1 MSHAALRHLRK
12 KWSRNM
18 VPTSRRFPKNMMTWS
33 QPWGNPTKNHPRLI
47 SSISK
52 RLKLAADGEDA
63 TGDMDE
69 GTSPQRISP
78 RISPT
83 IGLSGGDFRT
93 CHGDF
98 RLPGMFFSAS
108 FGKILNQ
115 ICRSELIGML
125 CHTKLQSHF

>member
-1 MSHAALRHLRK
+1 
-12 KWSRNM
+12 
-18 VPTSRRFPKNMMTWS
+18 MTWS

-69 GTSPQRISP
+69 GTSPQRIPPRISP

-83 IGLSGGDFRT
+83 IGLSGGASGLAMGISG
-93 CHGDF
+93 CLGC
-98 RLPGMFFSAS
+98 FFHLLVAK
-108 FGKILNQ
+108 F
-115 ICRSELIGML
+115 
-125 CHTKLQSHF
+125 

>member
-1 MSHAALRHLRK
+1 MVNGGFATWGEGCPMLLYIIRVRK
-12 KWSRNM
+12 NGPETWSQQ
-18 VPTSRRFPKNMMTWS
+18 VIVFQKNMMTWS

-69 GTSPQRISP
+69 GTSPQRIPP

-83 IGLSGGDFRT
+83 IGLSGGT
-93 CHGDF
+93 SGLAMGISGCLGC
-98 RLPGMFFSAS
+98 FFQHLLVAK
-108 FGKILNQ
+108 F
-115 ICRSELIGML
+115 
-125 CHTKLQSHF
+125 